1 MSFNSNRHSV
11 VVGCSGKLVKRS
23 AEVVLRDKHG
33 CGRRIFA
40 KHYRPFAQAAGRTCD
55 NLSGGRR
62 SRLDGRNNAMRQP
75 KEYRR
80 PAKLQAMIH
89 PGDGKAPIE
98 CSVVEIAERTALLSV
113 SDADAVPISFV
124 LTFAGGTQVHR
135 QCTVLSRQPGQIVVL
150 MLKSEP

>member
-1 MSFNSNRHSV
+1 MAVDAGFSPNIIARLLKPPA
-11 VVGCSGKLVKRS
+11 GLVITS
-23 AEVVLRDKHG
+23 PADGAH
-33 CGRRIFA
+33 A
-40 KHYRPFAQAAGRTCD
+40 
-55 NLSGGRR
+55 
-62 SRLDGRNNAMRQP
+62 LDGRNNAMRQP

-80 PAKLQAMIH
+80 PTKLQAMIH

-135 QCTVLSRQPGQIVVL
+135 HCTVLSRQPGQIVVL